1 MKKYYSEFVAH
12 CIRTYAKSPN
22 QKDSNTSAVDSV
34 FRELSEADKA
44 ILLELYEAHGS
55 ITDTVS
61 RIAKRTGMEEN
72 RIWCMVTVV
81 EKEIAKR
88 RGLL

>member
-12 CIRTYAKSPN
+12 CIRTYAKSPD
-22 QKDSNTSAVDSV
+22 QKDSNTLAVDSAL
-34 FRELSEADKA
+34 RELSDTEKS
-44 ILLELYEAHGS
+44 ILLELYEANESFAGA
-55 ITDTVS
+55 VS
-61 RIAKRTGMEEN
+61 RIAKRNGMEEN